1 MKCCDL
7 ICIVPLFWESKGESL
22 ALSPVKWQRRA
33 GDQKFKMNY

>member
-22 ALSPVKWQRRA
+22 ALSPVSGNDEQEIKNS
-33 GDQKFKMNY
+33 K